1 LPESVTQKA
10 GPTPEAVPLAFNTAS
25 VDANIVDIKAPI
37 EDAVP
42 FPPETPQPE
51 TTCLHLAEVAPAF
64 VRVDLEKFS
73 TRESKAFSLEATTFI
88 LRFFLDIMQLYL
100 Q

>member
-1 LPESVTQKA
+1 MALN
-10 GPTPEAVPLAFNTAS
+10 TPS
-25 VDANIVDIKAPI
+25 VDENIVDIKAPI

-64 VRVDLEKFS
+64 VKVALEKFS
-73 TRESKAFSLEATTFI
+73 TKESKAFSLEAITFI

>member
-1 LPESVTQKA
+1 MPESVTQKA
-10 GPTPEAVPLAFNTAS
+10 TPTPEAVPLALNTAS
-25 VDANIVDIKAPI
+25 VDANIVDIKEPI
-37 EDAVP
+37 EDEVP

-64 VRVDLEKFS
+64 VKVDLEKFS